1 MEKARYNLA
10 CLYSLQNR
18 HKSCKKLLEKLVSN
32 NQLFMSDL
40 LDEEDFK
47 NVRSLPWFMDL
58 MEKVR
63 EDNKLERNLT
73 TFDYA

>member
-1 MEKARYNLA
+1 
-10 CLYSLQNR
+10 
-18 HKSCKKLLEKLVSN
+18 
-32 NQLFMSDL
+32 MSDL

-58 MEKVR
+58 IENVK
-63 EDNKLERNLT
+63 ENNKLERNLT